1 MTGSQA
7 PSRQALAQEYLRA
20 HPAEAAALLENQPV
34 DEVLGVLRTAAVPV
48 AAAVVER
55 LTPDVAARLLAAAD
69 QVTVARLLSVMDPTR
84 AAAVLASLDT
94 ETRDELLAALDE
106 RLASDL
112 RTQMSY
118 PTDSA
123 GQFMDLRIPV
133 FRPQATVGDALARLR
148 EMSPESVLNVYLVDQ
163 EGRFAGIVPLQQL
176 LLATPDDRLGGLAQ
190 AAEISV
196 LAMAS
201 REEVVEALTR
211 HRLTSLPVVD
221 FEGTLLGVIRY
232 AALVAVTEEEAS
244 ADMQTLVGAGKEE
257 RALSPLFFAVRKRLP
272 WLQINL
278 VTAFLA
284 AAVVG
289 LFEGTIAQFTALAVL
304 LPVVAGQSGNTG
316 AQALAVTLR
325 GLALREI
332 RLRHWPRIALKEVS
346 TGTLNGCAVALV
358 TVIGVFVWSQSWGLC
373 LVIGLAMAVSM
384 MIAGLAGAGVP
395 MVLTAL
401 RQDPA
406 QSSSILLTTIT
417 DITGFL
423 SFLGLATLLSGLL

>member
-1 MTGSQA
+1 MAESKA
-7 PSRQALAQEYLRA
+7 PGHRTLAQEYLRA
-20 HPAEAAALLENQPV
+20 HPGEAAVLLDTQAPGEILDMLRPV
-34 DEVLGVLRTAAVPV
+34 AAPV

-55 LTPDVAARLLAAAD
+55 LVPDAAARVLTEADPATVARLLAA
-69 QVTVARLLSVMDPTR
+69 MDPAR
-84 AAAVLASLDT
+84 AAAILASLDT
-94 ETRDELLAALDE
+94 EIRNE
-106 RLASDL
+106 RLEGLDQRLVSDL

-133 FRPQATVGDALARLR
+133 FRPETTVSDAIARLR
-148 EMSPESVLNVYLVDQ
+148 ALPRELVLNVYLVDA
-163 EGRFAGIVPLQQL
+163 EGRFAGIVTLHQL
-176 LLATPDDRLGGLAQ
+176 LLAAPDDRLGGLAQ

-196 LAMAS
+196 LAVAP

-211 HRLTSLPVVD
+211 HQLTSLPVVD
-221 FEGTLLGVIRY
+221 FEGKLLGVIRY
-232 AALVAVTEEEAS
+232 AALVEVTEEEAS

-257 RALSPLFFAVRKRLP
+257 RALSPLLFAVRKRLP

-332 RLRHWPRIALKEVS
+332 RLRHWPRIAFKEAG
-346 TGTLNGCAVALV
+346 TGALNGCAVALV
-358 TVIGVFVWSQSWGLC
+358 TMLGVFVWSQSWGLC
-373 LVIGLAMAVSM
+373 LVIGLAMVVSM

-417 DITGFL
+417 DIMGFL

>member
-1 MTGSQA
+1 MTVSDSPG
-7 PSRQALAQEYLRA
+7 RQRLAQEYLRA
-20 HPAEAAALLENQPV
+20 HPAEAAALLEDQPV
-34 DEVLGVLRTAAVPV
+34 DESLGVLRLAAAPV

-55 LTPDVAARLLAAAD
+55 LIPDVAARLLAAAD
-69 QVTVARLLSVMDPTR
+69 QETVARLLPAMDPAR
-84 AAAVLASLDT
+84 AAALLASLDT
-94 ETRDELLAALDE
+94 ETCNECLAGLDQ

-112 RTQMSY
+112 RAQLSY
-118 PTDSA
+118 PADSA
-123 GQFMDLRIPV
+123 GQLMDPRIPV
-133 FRPQATVGDALARLR
+133 FRPQTTVGDTLARLR
-148 EMSPESVLNVYLVDQ
+148 KMPPERVLNVYLVDP
-163 EGRFAGIVPLQQL
+163 EGRFAGTVALQQL
-176 LLATPDDRLGGLAQ
+176 LLAAADEQLGGLAP
-190 AAEISV
+190 AARVSV

-232 AALVAVTEEEAS
+232 AALVEVTEEEAS
-244 ADMQTLVGAGKEE
+244 VDMQTLVGAGKEE

-332 RLRHWPRIALKEVS
+332 RLRHWPRIALKEVT
-346 TGTLNGCAVALV
+346 TGTLNGCAVAAV

-373 LVIGLAMAVSM
+373 LVIGLAMVVSM

-406 QSSSILLTTIT
+406 QSSSIFLTTIT
-417 DITGFL
+417 DIMGFL

>member
-1 MTGSQA
+1 MAESKA
-7 PSRQALAQEYLRA
+7 PGHRTLAQEYLRA
-20 HPAEAAALLENQPV
+20 HPGKAAVLLDTQAP
-34 DEVLGVLRTAAVPV
+34 DEILDMLRTVAAPV

-55 LTPDVAARLLAAAD
+55 LVPDTAARVLTEADQATMARLLP
-69 QVTVARLLSVMDPTR
+69 VMDPAR
-84 AAAVLASLDT
+84 AAAILAGLDT
-94 ETRDELLAALDE
+94 EIRNERLAGLDQ

-123 GQFMDLRIPV
+123 GQFMDVRIPV
-133 FRPQATVGDALARLR
+133 FRPETTVGDATARLR
-148 EMSPESVLNVYLVDQ
+148 VLPRERVLNVYLVDS
-163 EGRFAGIVPLQQL
+163 EGRFAGTVTLHQL
-176 LLATPDDRLGGLAQ
+176 LLAAPDDRLGGLAQ

-196 LAMAS
+196 LAVAP

-211 HRLTSLPVVD
+211 HQLTSLPVVD
-221 FEGTLLGVIRY
+221 FEGKLLGVIRY
-232 AALVAVTEEEAS
+232 AALVEVTEEEAS

-257 RALSPLFFAVRKRLP
+257 RALSPLIFAVRKRLP

-332 RLRHWPRIALKEVS
+332 QLRHWPRIALKEVG
-346 TGTLNGCAVALV
+346 TGGLNGCAVALV
-358 TVIGVFVWSQSWGLC
+358 TMIGVFVWSQSWGLC
-373 LVIGLAMAVSM
+373 LVIGLAMVASM
-384 MIAGLAGAGVP
+384 VIAALAGAGVP

-417 DITGFL
+417 DVMGFF

>member
-7 PSRQALAQEYLRA
+7 PSQRVLAQEYLRA
-20 HPAEAAALLENQPV
+20 HPAEAAALLENQPE
-34 DEVLGVLRTAAVPV
+34 DEVLGVLRTAAAPV

-69 QVTVARLLSVMDPTR
+69 RETVARLLPVMDPTR
-84 AAAVLASLDT
+84 AAALLASLDT
-94 ETRDELLAALDE
+94 ETRNERLAELDQ

-123 GQFMDLRIPV
+123 GQFMDPRISV
-133 FRPQATVGDALARLR
+133 FRPETTVGDALVRLR
-148 EMSPESVLNVYLVDQ
+148 EMSPESVLNVYLVDP
-163 EGRFAGIVPLQQL
+163 EGRFAGTVSLQQL
-176 LLATPDDRLGGLAQ
+176 LLAAADEQLGGLAPG
-190 AAEISV
+190 ARVSV
-196 LAMAS
+196 LVVAS
-201 REEVVEALTR
+201 REEVVEALTH

-221 FEGTLLGVIRY
+221 FEGKLLGVIRY
-232 AALVAVTEEEAS
+232 TALVEVTEEEAS

-373 LVIGLAMAVSM
+373 LVIGLAMVVSM

-406 QSSSILLTTIT
+406 QSSSIFLTTIT
-417 DITGFL
+417 DIMGFL

>member
-1 MTGSQA
+1 MDSQV
-7 PSRQALAQEYLRA
+7 PSRRALAQEYLRS
-20 HPAEAAALLENQPV
+20 HPEEAAALLEAQPL
-34 DEVLGVLRTAAVPV
+34 DEVLGVLRTVAAPV

-55 LTPDVAARLLAAAD
+55 LIPDVAARLLVEAD
-69 QVTVARLLSVMDPTR
+69 QETVAQLLPVMGPTR
-84 AAAVLASLDT
+84 AAALLARLDT
-94 ETRDELLAALDE
+94 ETCNERLAGLDR

-112 RTQMSY
+112 QTQMSY

-123 GQFMDLRIPV
+123 GQLMDPRIPA
-133 FRPQATVGDALARLR
+133 FRPETTVGDAIARLHALPR
-148 EMSPESVLNVYLVDQ
+148 ERVLNVYLVDP
-163 EGRFAGIVPLQQL
+163 EGRFAGTVALEQL
-176 LLATPDDRLGGLAQ
+176 LLAAPDEQLGGLAP
-190 AAEISV
+190 AARVSV
-196 LAMAS
+196 LAMAP
-201 REEVVEALTR
+201 REEVVQALTH

-221 FEGTLLGVIRY
+221 FEGKLLGVIRH
-232 AALVAVTEEEAS
+232 AALVEVTEEEAS
-244 ADMQTLVGAGKEE
+244 ADMQMLVGAGKDE
-257 RALSPLFFAVRKRLP
+257 RALSPLIFAVRKRLP

-332 RLRHWPRIALKEVS
+332 HLRHWPRIVLKEVG
-346 TGTLNGCAVALV
+346 TGALNGCAVALV
-358 TVIGVFVWSQSWGLC
+358 TMLGVFVWSQSWGLC
-373 LVIGLAMAVSM
+373 LVIGVAMVISM
-384 MIAGLAGAGVP
+384 TIAALAGASVP
-395 MVLTAL
+395 MVLAAL

-406 QSSSILLTTIT
+406 QSSSIFLTTIT
-417 DITGFL
+417 DIMGFF

>member
-1 MTGSQA
+1 MSRA
-7 PSRQALAQEYLRA
+7 PAQRQLAQDYLRA
-20 HPAEAAALLENQPV
+20 HPAEAAALLETQPA
-34 DEVLGVLRTAAVPV
+34 DEVLGVLQSVAAPV

-55 LTPDVAARLLAAAD
+55 LVPDAAAGVLTEADQDTVVRLLPA
-69 QVTVARLLSVMDPTR
+69 MDPAR
-84 AAAVLASLDT
+84 AAALLGSIEPELRSQHLAGLDQ
-94 ETRDELLAALDE
+94 
-106 RLASDL
+106 RLADSL
-112 RTQMSY
+112 RMQMSF
-118 PTDSA
+118 PNDSA
-123 GQFMDLRIPV
+123 GQFMDLRLPV
-133 FRPQATVGDALARLR
+133 FRPETTVRDALGRLR
-148 EMSPESVLNVYLVDQ
+148 GMSPERALNVFLVDQ
-163 EGRFAGIVPLQQL
+163 DGRFTGTVALQQL
-176 LLATPDDRLGGLAQ
+176 LLAAPDDHLGELTP
-190 AAEISV
+190 AARVSV
-196 LAMAS
+196 LAVAT
-201 REEVVEALTR
+201 REEVVEALTL

-221 FEGTLLGVIRY
+221 FEGKLLGVIRY
-232 AALVAVTEEEAS
+232 AALVEVTEEEAS

-278 VTAFLA
+278 ATAFLA

-373 LVIGLAMAVSM
+373 LVIGLAMVVSM

-406 QSSSILLTTIT
+406 QSSSIFLTTIT
-417 DITGFL
+417 DIMGFL

>member
-1 MTGSQA
+1 MTGNQA
-7 PSRQALAQEYLRA
+7 PSRRALAQEYLRA
-20 HPAEAAALLENQPV
+20 HPAEAAALLDTQPV
-34 DEVLGVLRTAAVPV
+34 DEVLGVLRTAAAPV
-48 AAAVVER
+48 AAAVMER

-69 QVTVARLLSVMDPTR
+69 QETVSRLLPVMDPTR
-84 AAAVLASLDT
+84 AATLLAGLDT
-94 ETRDELLAALDE
+94 ETCDELLAALDE

-112 RTQMSY
+112 RAQLSY

-123 GQFMDLRIPV
+123 GQFMDPRIPV

-163 EGRFAGIVPLQQL
+163 EGRFAGMVPLQQL
-176 LLATPDDRLGGLAQ
+176 LLANEDDLLGELAQ

-221 FEGTLLGVIRY
+221 YEGTLLGVIRY
-232 AALVAVTEEEAS
+232 AALVEVTEEEAS

-358 TVIGVFVWSQSWGLC
+358 TMIGVFVWSQSWGLC
-373 LVIGLAMAVSM
+373 LVIGLAMVVSM

-417 DITGFL
+417 DIMGFL

>member
-7 PSRQALAQEYLRA
+7 PSQRALAQEYLRA

-34 DEVLGVLRTAAVPV
+34 DEVLGVLHTAAAPV

-55 LTPDVAARLLAAAD
+55 LVPDAAARLLAAAD
-69 QVTVARLLSVMDPTR
+69 QETVIRLLPVMDPTR
-84 AAAVLASLDT
+84 AAALLASLDT
-94 ETRDELLAALDE
+94 ETRNERLAELDQ

-123 GQFMDLRIPV
+123 GQFMDPRIPV
-133 FRPQATVGDALARLR
+133 FRPETTVSDALVRLR
-148 EMSPESVLNVYLVDQ
+148 EMSPESALNVYLVDP
-163 EGRFAGIVPLQQL
+163 EGRFVGMVPLQQL
-176 LLATPDDRLGGLAQ
+176 LLAAADDQLGGLAP
-190 AAEISV
+190 AARVSV

-201 REEVVEALTR
+201 REEVVEALTH

-232 AALVAVTEEEAS
+232 TALVEVTEEEAS

-373 LVIGLAMAVSM
+373 LVIGLAMVVSM

>member
-20 HPAEAAALLENQPV
+20 HPAEAAALLETQPV
-34 DEVLGVLRTAAVPV
+34 DEVLGVLRTAAAPV

-69 QVTVARLLSVMDPTR
+69 QELVSRLLPVMDPAR
-84 AAAVLASLDT
+84 AATLLAGLDT
-94 ETRDELLAALDE
+94 EARNECLAGLDQ

-148 EMSPESVLNVYLVDQ
+148 EMPPERVLNVYLVDQ
-163 EGRFAGIVPLQQL
+163 EGRFAGTVALQQL
-176 LLATPDDRLGGLAQ
+176 LLANEDDLLGELAQ

-196 LAMAS
+196 LAMAP

-232 AALVAVTEEEAS
+232 AALVEVTEEEAS

-373 LVIGLAMAVSM
+373 LVIGLAMVVSM

-417 DITGFL
+417 DIMGFL

>member
-1 MTGSQA
+1 MAESKA
-7 PSRQALAQEYLRA
+7 PSRRTLAQEYLRA
-20 HPAEAAALLENQPV
+20 HPGEAAALLETRPS
-34 DEVLGVLRTAAVPV
+34 DEVLGVLRSIAAPV
-48 AAAVVER
+48 AGAVVER
-55 LTPDVAARLLAAAD
+55 LVPDAAARALTEADPATAARLLAA
-69 QVTVARLLSVMDPTR
+69 MDPAR
-84 AAAVLASLDT
+84 AAAILASLDT
-94 ETRDELLAALDE
+94 EIRNERLEGLDQ

-112 RTQMSY
+112 RTQLSY

-123 GQFMDLRIPV
+123 GEFMDLRIPV
-133 FRPQATVGDALARLR
+133 FRPETTVGDAIARLR
-148 EMSPESVLNVYLVDQ
+148 SLPRELVLDVYLVDD
-163 EGRFAGIVPLQQL
+163 EGRFAGTVGLHQL
-176 LLATPDDRLGGLAQ
+176 LLAAPDGRLGGLAQ

-196 LAMAS
+196 LAVAP

-221 FEGTLLGVIRY
+221 FEGKLLGVIRY
-232 AALVAVTEEEAS
+232 AALVEVTEEEAS

-257 RALSPLFFAVRKRLP
+257 RALSPLLFAVRKRLP

-332 RLRHWPRIALKEVS
+332 HLRHWPRIAFKEAG

-358 TVIGVFVWSQSWGLC
+358 TMIGVFVWSQSWGLC
-373 LVIGLAMAVSM
+373 LVIGLAMVVSM

-417 DITGFL
+417 DIMGFL